1 MRIFVLDDDMQRIKW
16 FKRAFL
22 DEGNSVYYAHDPIE
36 AEEMLRNNEY
46 DKIFL
51 DHDLAGADKPYQRG
65 PKGDGIDLAIIMA
78 KDKIQVDTPVV
89 VHSLNHDGSENM
101 LAALKDTH
109 SNLFRIDFKLLRH
122 SGADQAITVIEHKLK
137 PFYRGK

>member
-16 FKRAFL
+16 FKNAFL
-22 DEGNSVYYAHDPIE
+22 DEKNSVYYSHNPVE
-36 AEEMLRNNEY
+36 AEQMLRNNKY
-46 DKIFL
+46 DSIWL
-51 DHDLAGADKPYQRG
+51 DHDLGGAYTRG
-65 PKGDGIDLAIIMA
+65 PLGDGIDLARVMA

-109 SNLFRIDFKLLRH
+109 INLFRIDFKLLRH